1 MSYSLA
7 AMACT
12 SSYLLCI
19 RQDQAECSLRPEAPS
34 CGIVQTMAGHLGSG
48 LHRMLYYNMA
58 LPTLAEQFQLC
69 IKLVLHDNCYLH

>member
-7 AMACT
+7 ATGCT

-19 RQDQAECSLRPEAPS
+19 KQDQAECSLRLEAPS
-34 CGIVQTMAGHLGSG
+34 CGIVHTMAGHLGSG
-48 LHRMLYYNMA
+48 LHWMLYYNMA
-58 LPTLAEQFQLC
+58 LPTLTEKFKLC